1 LDEFNL
7 MFITVE
13 NNTKDRDCVGLKIL

>member
-1 LDEFNL
+1 

-13 NNTKDRDCVGLKIL
+13 NC